1 MRTRVV
7 RCPWWRTDTAAR
19 SISPATAES
28 GTCSCSSSRSLAVCS
43 GPTPMV
49 CTGMPVA
56 ASLDI
61 AASSRLLPFSAP
73 SLTSTTAAMGTLA
86 AICVTVASASPMRV
100 APRPPA
106 RSPSDSSDFARS
118 SKENSRSSELAP
130 MRFSAPES
138 CSALTPWSR
147 QLGVFPAA
155 VFMLPESSITT
166 ATTFSRS
173 RMRSTFSTGRHSS
186 VSSNAKKANCSAART
201 SRCSIRSSDRR
212 SSVKTMSARPT
223 AASANSSHSG
233 QPRANASSPL
243 RKAQMEWPSRNSIM
257 TGSVAHRVDGVADAE
272 AVSQRR
278 QWLRILRR
286 IRVLPGIAQVHV
298 EVDGD
303 HQSAVIIEH
312 AAPMGF
318 HTVLLVG
325 AARHQRIDAGYLHA
339 VVQVPHHVEDLMVVG
354 DLHHLAVREHAAH
367 GLHETLPLQRAVE
380 VIHHEKAAAQQVV
393 TQPGGLLVIQVPAP
407 HFDGVQ
413 EGIVEQLVIQRLHRQ
428 HHVADAAF
436 FGIDGVDAGETADA
450 LCQVE
455 FGFRGVGGPGSA
467 AESAATEAQGGAVVV
482 GQSRKAEFGLCR
494 LHYQIVG
501 RTARLRARQQRAQ
514 GRGGC
519 QAE

>member
-106 RSPSDSSDFARS
+106 SSPSDSSDFARS

-212 SSVKTMSARPT
+212 SSVNMMSTRPT

-243 RKAQMEWPSRNSIM
+243 RNAQMEWPSRNSIM
-257 TGSVAHRVDGVADAE
+257 TGSMAHRVDGVADAE
-272 AVSQRR
+272 AIGQRR
-278 QWLRILRR
+278 EVLRILGI
-286 IRVLPGIAQVHV
+286 IRELPGVTQVHV
-298 EVDGD
+298 EVDRD
-303 HQSAVIIEH
+303 HQPPVIVEYPTPVRLH
-312 AAPMGF
+312 A
-318 HTVLLVG
+318 VLLICAPGSQGV
-325 AARHQRIDAGYLHA
+325 DSGYLHA
-339 VVQVPHHVEDLMVVG
+339 VVQVPHHMEDLVAVG
-354 DLHHLAVREHAAH
+354 NLDHLPVRKHAPH
-367 GLHETLPLQRAVE
+367 RLHEAFPLQRAVE
-380 VIHHEKAAAQQVV
+380 VVHHQEAPAQQVV
-393 TQPGGLLVIQVPAP
+393 PQPRCFLVIQVPAA
-407 HFDGVQ
+407 HFHGIQ
-413 EGIVEQLVIQRLHRQ
+413 ERVIEQVVIQRLHPQ
-428 HHVADAAF
+428 HHVALATGF
-436 FGIDGVDAGETADA
+436 RIDGVDAGETPDA
-450 LCQVE
+450 LRQVE

-467 AESAATEAQGGAVVV
+467 AEAAAPEPQGGTVVV
-482 GQSRKAEFGLCR
+482 GQPGEAEFRHRR
-494 LHYQIVG
+494 LQYQIAG
-501 RTARLRARQQRAQ
+501 RTASLRARQQRAQ